1 VKICVVVCQTQS
13 SFDNALSASTSVHAL
28 PVDARQL
35 QPQQQ
40 QRDVDEIALLI
51 PVFKLLLCLMSE
63 ARAVQALVGLGLVK
77 ALAAKVQHKILDP
90 LLHAAAQASPRH
102 LHPSQSKTEGLE
114 LALAILERCSSCE
127 DGRRALVQDRVTY
140 TILAELNLQPG
151 SLIPEATT
159 KQLLHFCESLE
170 ANCKEAIA
178 IKNCTDESVSAGHE
192 RSAEESS
199 RQNEKDVEQDAGA
212 SHVQMADEVRPQD
225 REEVDDILL
234 QGSQDL
240 CCGLRRFLSTDVT
253 FATRSQSASADLSS
267 SQVDAPDDQVGVDT
281 LVPTGGSSGTEG
293 ATRLRPPSR
302 PAALHVDDK
311 EGCAGAG
318 EIGEASGKEAA
329 DDQVRRTHDQGIIE
343 AFARPESQD
352 SSSIP
357 DFNKPEK
364 PKLLPSGRKF
374 GLANAVKDT
383 IEGAEELPS
392 HSSNAK
398 HLKLL
403 PSGRRPGLANAVRD
417 EIEGNEVGGQVVN
430 SYRVALDSYSIKDR
444 KRDIS
449 NLMEIAFDQAE
460 DQWESNI
467 SWLVDAKRKSI
478 SMQKLQ
484 EWNWVRQL
492 ARRRVLASGLA
503 AALFDEATK
512 NATVARAY
520 VKFKK
525 TAHSPAKAL
534 SPTRTSAN
542 DAAGGATQQAS
553 PLIAQSPE
561 LPRQDTDN
569 HMEMHRIISRARSI
583 PRSRKNLTA
592 TDEALSESAQ
602 PSSSGTKIRSLGP
615 MALRA
620 LRRID
625 SAITAFNVNDEMR
638 HALVRM
644 GVSRPRKEPDS
655 GLEQSGAKLGFG
667 GSMLSEELK
676 FALSPWRTGKALA
689 EPVRA
694 IIRLSAPVGSA
705 LERFQ
710 RAVKTTTLLLRIS
723 KSQQVMMAIKEI
735 LQGDIADTSALTVQR
750 LFRRRKQEALEQ
762 GRIFGKLRN

>member
-1 VKICVVVCQTQS
+1 
-13 SFDNALSASTSVHAL
+13 
-28 PVDARQL
+28 
-35 QPQQQ
+35 
-40 QRDVDEIALLI
+40 
-51 PVFKLLLCLMSE
+51 MSE
-63 ARAVQALVGLGLVK
+63 TKAIQALVGLGLVK
-77 ALAAKVQHKILDP
+77 ALSAKVQHKILQP
-90 LLHAAAQASPRH
+90 LLDAAAQASPQR
-102 LHPSQSKTEGLE
+102 LRPSQSKTEGLE
-114 LALAILERCSSCE
+114 LVLAILERCSSCE

-151 SLIPEATT
+151 SLVPEAAT

-178 IKNCTDESVSAGHE
+178 IKKCIDENVSAGHE
-192 RSAEESS
+192 RSAEESP
-199 RQNEKDVEQDAGA
+199 RQNEKDVQQDVGA
-212 SHVQMADEVRPQD
+212 SHVQMADEVRSQD
-225 REEVDDILL
+225 TEEVDDILL

-240 CCGLRRFLSTDVT
+240 CCGLRRFLSTDAT
-253 FATRSQSASADLSS
+253 FAAWSQSASADLSS
-267 SQVDAPDDQVGVDT
+267 QVDAPDDDVGVDT
-281 LVPTGGSSGTEG
+281 LVPTGGIDDTRDTTLPPAPLQSGEDQRTGEG
-293 ATRLRPPSR
+293 DTRSRPPSR
-302 PAALHVDDK
+302 PSALDVDDK
-311 EGCAGAG
+311 EGLAGEG
-318 EIGEASGKEAA
+318 EIGEASGKEETN
-329 DDQVRRTHDQGIIE
+329 DEVRRTHDQGVIG
-343 AFARPESQD
+343 AFLRPESQD

-398 HLKLL
+398 NLKLL
-403 PSGRRPGLANAVRD
+403 PSGRRVGLANAVRD
-417 EIEGNEVGGQVVN
+417 EIEGNEVGGHVVN
-430 SYRVALDSYSIKDR
+430 SYRVALESYSIKDR

-503 AALFDEATK
+503 AALSEHATK

-525 TAHSPAKAL
+525 TAHSPAKAS
-534 SPTRTSAN
+534 SPTRTSAK
-542 DAAGGATQQAS
+542 DTAGGAPQQAS
-553 PLIAQSPE
+553 SPTTQSPE
-561 LPRQDTDN
+561 MLRQNTDN

-583 PRSRKNLTA
+583 PRSKKNLTA

-602 PSSSGTKIRSLGP
+602 PSSSGTKVRSLGP

-644 GVSRPRKEPDS
+644 GVSRPRKEPDQ
-655 GLEQSGAKLGFG
+655 EQSGARLGFG

-689 EPVRA
+689 QPVQA

-750 LFRRRKQEALEQ
+750 LFRRRKQEAFEQ